1 MHATAFA
8 VVRRRRSRRRGRGC
22 TCRGAI
28 ERCAALRRARRQ
40 CVLPRL
46 RSCAVRCVGCWFGS
60 AHSYWLSQVAK
71 LSEVVSAPK
80 KNLNDCPPP
89 PLPPPMVMPRLSLG
103 TAAAEARGSLATA
116 KRQSAVGDFPVA
128 PMPRRFGAATSLGR
142 DVVSVADQV
151 LRTRIGDTWHALQ
164 VWRCA
169 QLCRTNGLLEPTV
182 LSHSVGLVG

>member
-1 MHATAFA
+1 M
-8 VVRRRRSRRRGRGC
+8 
-22 TCRGAI
+22 
-28 ERCAALRRARRQ
+28 
-40 CVLPRL
+40 LPRL
-46 RSCAVRCVGCWFGS
+46 RSCAVRCVSCWFGS

-80 KNLNDCPPP
+80 KNLHDCPPP
-89 PLPPPMVMPRLSLG
+89 PLPPPMVMPRLTLG

-164 VWRCA
+164 VRRSA
-169 QLCRTNGLLEPTV
+169 QRSRTDSTADS
-182 LSHSVGLVG
+182 SHSVGYTVLHTYGKTLRVRRTTSTESKST